1 MTEAEG
7 HQELGR
13 LDRAGIV
20 ALLAT
25 LGDRDPAD
33 VPDRVDSLE
42 LAWLVHQ
49 VEQRHG
55 VRLDLD
61 DDELLR
67 MATVAGA
74 AEVLDAALR
83 ASAPGHGAD
92 SEAMHG

>member
-1 MTEAEG
+1 MTG
-7 HQELGR
+7 SR
-13 LDRAGIV
+13 LDRAEIV

-67 MATVAGA
+67 MATVSGA
-74 AEVLDAALR
+74 AEVLNAALH
-83 ASAPGHGAD
+83 ASGTD
-92 SEAMHG
+92 REAMHG